1 MKELFISSLILALTI
16 KDHIANFYTK
26 SVFSQDQNP
35 LPGRCNICK
44 EESTTGAQHVALN
57 YKKGTELMTDL
68 KKIYLLKN
76 YSVCERVPLNFDY
89 TFTLD
94 VTNPFTKSSNNS

>member
-16 KDHIANFYTK
+16 KDHIDNFYTK
-26 SVFSQDQNP
+26 SVSSQDQNP
-35 LPGRCNICK
+35 LPGRCK
-44 EESTTGAQHVALN
+44 EESVTGAQHVALN
-57 YKKGTELMTDL
+57 YKKGTELKEDL

-94 VTNPFTKSSNNS
+94 VTKASTAFSNNS